1 MKKGI
6 LVIISGPALTGKS
19 TFLGGFMK
27 GISSLLVISTDDI
40 RQELYGSYEFKPE
53 REKEIWQI
61 AYQRVEDALKKGRI
75 VCLDATLRTPENR
88 GAVINRFRGWPIVY
102 FAFEKPPLSLLLERN
117 QKRTW
122 KQFPEDVIKKM
133 HEDYQYPTESEKTY
147 YYQVYEVTQT
157 NFNAIIE
164 KGIANLVQLNG

>member
-19 TFLGGFMK
+19 TFLGGLMK
-27 GISSLLVISTDDI
+27 GIAPLVVISTDEI
-40 RQELYGSYEFKPE
+40 RQELYASYEFKPE

-61 AYQRVEDALKKGRI
+61 AYQRVDESLKKGAI

-88 GAVINRFRGWPIVY
+88 GAILNRFRGWPILY
-102 FAFEKPPLSLLLERN
+102 FAFEKPPLELLLERN

-122 KQFPEDVIKKM
+122 KQFPEEVIKKM
-133 HEDYQYPTESEKTY
+133 HNDYQYPTESEKTY
-147 YYQVYEVTQT
+147 YYRVYEVTQE

-164 KGIANLVQLNG
+164 KGVHELLELNG